1 MRIPTIF
8 HWPTPWFWVGLT
20 ILLLGLVGDS
30 PAMAV
35 AAVIVLAA
43 SVAHVARGK
52 AARPRPE
59 GHWDDARGGEPP
71 GLDQRLTEIERRLTD
86 TQDVMIALSEKMD
99 RWEREGMSLAPAGAA
114 ARGRE

>member
-8 HWPTPWFWVGLT
+8 HWPTPWLWVGLT

-30 PAMAV
+30 PTMAI
-35 AAVIVLAA
+35 AAVIILAA

-52 AARPRPE
+52 AARPRRE
-59 GHWDDARGGEPP
+59 GRGDDARAGEPP
-71 GLDQRLTEIERRLTD
+71 GLDRRLTEIERRLTD

-99 RWEREGMSLAPAGAA
+99 RWEREGVSRAPDEAA
-114 ARGRE
+114 AGGRE

>member
-8 HWPTPWFWVGLT
+8 HWPTPWLWVGLT

-30 PAMAV
+30 PTMAI
-35 AAVIVLAA
+35 AAVIILAA

-52 AARPRPE
+52 AGRTRPE
-59 GHWDDARGGEPP
+59 TPGDDASAGEPP
-71 GLDQRLTEIERRLTD
+71 GLDRRLTEIERRLTD

-99 RWEREGMSLAPAGAA
+99 RWEREGMSPAPAGAA
-114 ARGRE
+114 DRGRE